1 MNKKDL
7 FIALLRSQIAERG
20 VADIPKDALDGETVS
35 AVLRLADVH
44 DVLGVV
50 FTALSECGVINPS
63 DKIYAD
69 MEEAEELSY
78 FRLKRLNHSFKEI
91 TETLENF
98 GIDYLPLKGSVIRN
112 YYPDPLMRL
121 SADIDIL
128 VREAD
133 LDAAVKALLGRQGYK
148 VTSGKTFHDIS
159 IYTADGMHLELHF
172 NVKENHPRL
181 DSVLARAWDY
191 AIPVSNKKHEFA
203 FKPEFFAFHLLS
215 HMAYHFTN
223 GGCGVKPFADLWIYT
238 GRVGYDREEL
248 LRLCRECGVEDF
260 YNNAMAL
267 SRVWF
272 GGEEHTDLTR
282 QMEAHVLLNEI
293 CGDVEKGIAIRQAR
307 SGGRFSYILG
317 RIFAPY
323 SELKHRYHVLKKWP
337 ILLPVFE
344 VVRWFS
350 FLFGD
355 KKRAKRELEMTKRLT
370 AERVGK
376 IKKFYSDVGLSQE
389 KSDE

>member
-20 VADIPKDALDGETVS
+20 VADIPKDALDGEAVS
-35 AVLRLADVH
+35 AVVRLADVH
-44 DVLGVV
+44 DVTGVI

-69 MEEAEELSY
+69 KEEAEELSY
-78 FRLKRLNHSFKEI
+78 FRIKRLNHSFKEI
-91 TETLENF
+91 TETFENS

-133 LDAAVKALLGRQGYK
+133 LDAAVKALVKRQGYK

-191 AIPVSNKKHEFA
+191 ALPVSNKRHEFA
-203 FKPEFFAFHLLS
+203 FTPEFFVFHLLS
-215 HMAYHFTN
+215 HMAYHFIN
-223 GGCGVKPFADLWIYT
+223 GGCGVKPFTDLWIYT
-238 GRVGYDREEL
+238 VRVGYDVDEL

-282 QMEAHVLLNEI
+282 QMEAHVLCNAI
-293 CGDVEKGIAIRQAR
+293 CGDVEKGVATKQAR
-307 SGGRFSYILG
+307 RGGRTAYIFG
-317 RIFAPY
+317 RIFVPY
-323 SELKHRYHVLKKWP
+323 RELKHRYHVLKKWP

-355 KKRAKRELEMTKRLT
+355 KKRAKKELKMTKRLT
-370 AERVGK
+370 AERVEK
-376 IKKFYSDVGLSQE
+376 IKKFYSDVGLPQ
-389 KSDE
+389 